1 MRILIAAA
9 FAATL
14 LAAAAEAG
22 VLDRVKASGTLTLGV
37 REDAEPFSYRNDK
50 GEATGYSVALCR
62 VVADEVG
69 KTAGLDRIKLKFV
82 PVMPETR
89 FDDLRAGKVDILC
102 GADTVT
108 LARREI
114 VDFSL
119 MTFATGSTL
128 LYRLDGPT
136 SFDALAGKKIGAV
149 GGTTTETNLKRALA
163 SGQLKGQMVEV
174 ADYGQ
179 GVRDL
184 VDGKIAAFF
193 GDGAILLF
201 HWLQSPDR
209 DALKLSDRNLSNEP
223 YALALPRGDDNFR
236 LAVDRALARLYRSP
250 RIEEIFAD
258 SFTTTAKPSDL
269 VRALYLL
276 NGLPE

>member
-1 MRILIAAA
+1 MRILLAAA
-9 FAATL
+9 LAATTFTT
-14 LAAAAEAG
+14 AAEAG
-22 VLDRVKASGTLTLGV
+22 VLDRVKASGTLNLGV
-37 REDAEPFSYRNDK
+37 REDAEPFSYRGSN
-50 GEATGYSVALCR
+50 GEATGYSVELCR

-69 KTAGLDRIKLKFV
+69 RTIGRDKVNLKFIKV
-82 PVMPETR
+82 EPETR
-89 FDDLRAGKVDILC
+89 YDDVRSGKVDLLC

-108 LARREI
+108 LSRREI

-128 LYRLDGPT
+128 LYRIDGPT
-136 SFDALAGKKIGAV
+136 NFDQLAGKKIGAV
-149 GGTTTETNLKRALA
+149 GGTTTEANLQRALA
-163 SGQLKGQMVEV
+163 SSQLKGEMVRVEGY
-174 ADYGQ
+174 AE

-193 GDGAILLF
+193 GDGAILLY

-209 DALKLSDRNLSNEP
+209 DALKLSDRSLSNEP
-223 YALALPRGDDNFR
+223 YALVMARGDDEFR
-236 LAVDRALARLYRSP
+236 LTVDRALARLYRSG
-250 RIEEIFAD
+250 RIHDIFAD
-258 SFTTTAKPSDL
+258 SFSTNAKPSDL

>member
-1 MRILIAAA
+1 MRI
-9 FAATL
+9 L
-14 LAAAAEAG
+14 LAAALAAATVTSVAEAG
-22 VLDRVKASGTLTLGV
+22 VLDRVKASGALNLGV
-37 REDAEPFSYRNDK
+37 REDAEPFSYRGPN
-50 GEATGYSVALCR
+50 GEATGYSVELCR

-69 KTAGLDRIKLKFV
+69 RTAGLDKIELKFV

-89 FDDLRAGKVDILC
+89 YDDVRSGRIDLLC

-108 LARREI
+108 LSRREI

-119 MTFATGSTL
+119 LTFATGATL
-128 LYRLDGPT
+128 LYRVDGPT
-136 SFDALAGKKIGAV
+136 GFDQLAGKKIGAV
-149 GGTTTETNLKRALA
+149 GGTTTETNLEHALA
-163 SGQLKGQMVEV
+163 SGELQGEMVKV
-174 ADYGQ
+174 AGYAE

-193 GDGAILLF
+193 GDGAILLY

-209 DALKLSDRNLSNEP
+209 DQLKLSDRTLSNEP
-223 YALALPRGDDNFR
+223 YALVMARGDDDFR
-236 LAVDRALARLYRSP
+236 LTVDRALARLYRSE

-258 SFTTTAKPSDL
+258 SFSTSAKPSDL